1 MLFNS
6 YDFLFLF
13 LPLALTGLYLLAL
26 NGHLRMAVWWTG
38 LASVAFYAISS
49 LSFTWLLLG
58 SVLANYTIGL
68 RIVDAANS
76 PAHAAARKLWLAAGV
91 TANLAV
97 LCYFK
102 YQNFFIGEIAPGW
115 SASFGHVALPAGISF
130 YTFTQ
135 IGFLVD
141 AGRGHASRYRFADY
155 LLFVTF
161 FPHLIAGP
169 ILNHKKIVPQLESR
183 DFGRPDAATVY
194 AAFMFFSIG
203 LFKKVV
209 IADSL
214 APLVQPL
221 FLADARLG
229 FFEAWGAA
237 LLYAFQLYYDF
248 SGYSE
253 MAVGLALLM
262 NVRIPI
268 NFDSPYKATS
278 IIDFWRRW
286 HISLSEFLRDY
297 LYIPL
302 GGNRHGTPRRYLNL
316 LATMILGGLWHGAGW
331 TFLAWGA
338 LHGVCLAINHAW
350 RATGLRLVKPLAW
363 LLTTIVVLV
372 AWVFFR
378 APDMPTALRILKAMA
393 NWRELVSLDKLVL
406 TPTVFI
412 PDPATTLAWIAALG
426 IWVLVAPNTQQLAL
440 APRPRLSLAFACA
453 VMMAGAVMAFDRA
466 TEYLYFRF

>member
-1 MLFNS
+1 M
-6 YDFLFLF
+6 
-13 LPLALTGLYLLAL
+13 
-26 NGHLRMAVWWTG
+26 
-38 LASVAFYAISS
+38 
-49 LSFTWLLLG
+49 
-58 SVLANYTIGL
+58 
-68 RIVDAANS
+68 
-76 PAHAAARKLWLAAGV
+76 
-91 TANLAV
+91 
-97 LCYFK
+97 
-102 YQNFFIGEIAPGW
+102 
-115 SASFGHVALPAGISF
+115 
-130 YTFTQ
+130 
-135 IGFLVD
+135 
-141 AGRGHASRYRFADY
+141 
-155 LLFVTF
+155 TF

-194 AAFMFFSIG
+194 AAFLFFSIG

-214 APLVQPL
+214 APLVKPL
-221 FLADARLG
+221 FSAGARLG

-237 LLYAFQLYYDF
+237 VLYAFQLYYDF

-268 NFDSPYKATS
+268 NFNSPYKATS
-278 IIDFWRRW
+278 IIEFWRRW

-302 GGNRHGTPRRYLNL
+302 GGNRHGTLRRYLNL

-350 RATGLRLVKPLAW
+350 QATGLRLAKPLAW
-363 LLTTIVVLV
+363 LLTMIVVLV

-378 APDMPTALRILKAMA
+378 APDMPTALRILKAMT
-393 NWRELVSLDKLVL
+393 NWRELASLGKLVL
-406 TPTVFI
+406 TPTALI

-426 IWVLVAPNTQQLAL
+426 LWVLVAPNTQQLAL
-440 APRPRLSLAFACA
+440 ASRPRLSLAFACA
-453 VMMAGAVMAFDRA
+453 VLMVGAVLSFDRA